1 MKFQN
6 VLHNRCDIKVFY
18 GKCLNISSRCTY
30 ERGTRIFFLFFLSVF
45 LNRKNSCTYQRMIY
59 KFRGSF
65 EVRRR
70 IINKFRMRASF
81 VSEAETYPFSV
92 NAAFALPVQM
102 NHPSLLLRITRPCTR
117 IPYNRVFEVS
127 KMWKFLNA
135 FKQLS
140 STVI

>member
-6 VLHNRCDIKVFY
+6 VLHNTCDIKVFY
-18 GKCLNISSRCTY
+18 GKFLNISSHCMCECSTM
-30 ERGTRIFFLFFLSVF
+30 IFFPFFLFF
-45 LNRKNSCTYQRMIY
+45 LNRKNSYTYQRMIY
-59 KFRGSF
+59 KFRDSF

-81 VSEAETYPFSV
+81 VSEAETYPFLV

-102 NHPSLLLRITRPCTR
+102 NHPSLLLRITRLCTR